1 MSNGLVS
8 VIMPTFK
15 CGRFIAES
23 IKSVQAQTYK
33 DWELIIVDDCSNDET
48 VATVL
53 GFTKEDDRIS
63 FYQNSIN
70 SGAAVTRN
78 TALRN
83 AQGRWIAFL
92 DSDDLW
98 ESSKLE
104 KQINFMEENG
114 YAFSYHEYVEI
125 DEQDNLLGVKVSG
138 KKRIG
143 KFDMFACCWPGCLSV
158 MYDAEKIGL
167 IQINDIKKNND
178 TAMWLKVIRKA
189 DCYLLPE
196 CLGKYRRRAN
206 SITPKPLWKRV
217 WAHYPL
223 FRVAEEMNPIA
234 ATFWVI
240 MNVFGNAYKKMRK
253 FRNLLMLLGLM
264 VLMSCERRALEEPE
278 FSTEIEVRINL
289 NTISNVTCDI
299 YNDKIPVPVIDP
311 EVMKVLFY
319 DIHSHELVAESF
331 ISDIS
336 DKDGQKVIKGRLNIL
351 P

>member
-1 MSNGLVS
+1 MEELVS
-8 VIMPTFK
+8 VIMPTYQ
-15 CGRFIAES
+15 CGRFISES

-33 DWELIIVDDCSNDET
+33 NWELIVVDDCSKDET
-48 VATVL
+48 IKVVQEL
-53 GFTKEDDRIS
+53 QLCDKRIHL
-63 FYQNSIN
+63 FQNAYN

-78 TALRN
+78 VALK
-83 AQGRWIAFL
+83 QSKGKWIAFL

-98 ESSKLE
+98 EPTKLE
-104 KQINFMEENG
+104 KQIKFMDENS
-114 YAFSYHEYVEI
+114 YAFSYHEYIEI
-125 DEQDNLLGVKVSG
+125 DEQDKELGVHVSG
-138 KKRIG
+138 KKHVS

-206 SITPKPLWKRV
+206 SITPKPLWQRI

-240 MNVFGNAYKKMRK
+240 MNVFGNAYKKMK
-253 FRNLLMLLGLM
+253 YVKKMD
-264 VLMSCERRALEEPE
+264 A
-278 FSTEIEVRINL
+278 
-289 NTISNVTCDI
+289 
-299 YNDKIPVPVIDP
+299 
-311 EVMKVLFY
+311 
-319 DIHSHELVAESF
+319 
-331 ISDIS
+331 
-336 DKDGQKVIKGRLNIL
+336 
-351 P
+351 